1 MQKDF
6 ERLFHR
12 AEDHY
17 LHPLEMTAFRKHL
30 GLLDRRL
37 STYRYLRDNEGMIF
51 QSVADQLESEFPEVP
66 TAQLEKA
73 LLHWISILRYGSMAM
88 LLNNPEY
95 LQYRMLE
102 WVSDVVSAYELQ
114 DLETR
119 LADIL
124 KQNLQASLSAEDFHL
139 LDPFL
144 TQAGVTVLHQAAPQ
158 PPEYAM
164 AGDKA

>member
-139 LDPFL
+139 LEPFL